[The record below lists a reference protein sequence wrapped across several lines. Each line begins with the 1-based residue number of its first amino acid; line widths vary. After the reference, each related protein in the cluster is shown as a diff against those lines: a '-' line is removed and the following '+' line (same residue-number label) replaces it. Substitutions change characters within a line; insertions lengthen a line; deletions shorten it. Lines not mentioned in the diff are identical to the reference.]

1 MARVMR
7 TYHERWRFRHPRS
20 EDFYDVVAEVAGP
33 HRRAYFE
40 RTVERPGVLDDE
52 VASVKSEQV
61 REPRGVF
68 GEGEKKATVTTKE
81 ARRKEEKADEAGGRP
96 WRTTVVVRR
105 RGELS
110 LPTSLRLEYE
120 GGKAQ
125 TVALREHEPGGSELE
140 TASLAGSPGGGGA
153 VERPVEA
160 PGAHRRA
167 PSRLGHPRSR
177 GPAGPRREPPQQ
189 LPARRAG
196 RARRRALG
204 RALGVLAAAA
214 SRRGGALAMILAAT
228 REGLGALR
236 RAPRLAVVLWLVNL
250 ALALAAGV
258 PGFLA
263 LRSAIG
269 LLPGADALGDG
280 FSLGV
285 LVDLL
290 ELRPGLLG
298 GLFLSALGVAG
309 LGLLAGAAATGGAL
323 EVLMSRDDRPFA
335 HRFGRGA
342 GRFFARF
349 LRAGLLASLAGALAA
364 ALLAGPL
371 LAVGGRMRRESGQ
384 EALALFVSLGGV
396 AVAALV
402 VVLSLLA
409 LDAARIRIVRE
420 DARRVLPL
428 LRSGFAVV
436 LGHPVKWLGTWGLN
450 ALLVALALALYVAFR
465 NAVPAGTLPLV
476 LLMVVAQ
483 QAFVLARSGLRV
495 ALLGSEI
502 ALLDRLRPIP
512 PAPAPPAPEPDQP
525 LAEPEPPPLP

>member
-1 MARVMR
+1 
-7 TYHERWRFRHPRS
+7 
-20 EDFYDVVAEVAGP
+20 
-33 HRRAYFE
+33 
-40 RTVERPGVLDDE
+40 
-52 VASVKSEQV
+52 
-61 REPRGVF
+61 
-68 GEGEKKATVTTKE
+68 
-81 ARRKEEKADEAGGRP
+81 
-96 WRTTVVVRR
+96 
-105 RGELS
+105 
-110 LPTSLRLEYE
+110 
-120 GGKAQ
+120 
-125 TVALREHEPGGSELE
+125 
-140 TASLAGSPGGGGA
+140 
-153 VERPVEA
+153 
-160 PGAHRRA
+160 
-167 PSRLGHPRSR
+167 
-177 GPAGPRREPPQQ
+177 
-189 LPARRAG
+189 
-196 RARRRALG
+196 
-204 RALGVLAAAA
+204 
-214 SRRGGALAMILAAT
+214 MILAAT

-236 RAPRLAVVLWLVNL
+236 RASRLAVVLWLVNL

-371 LAVGGRMRRESGQ
+371 LAVSGRMRRESGQ

-512 PAPAPPAPEPDQP
+512 PAPAPPASEPDQP

>member
-1 MARVMR
+1 
-7 TYHERWRFRHPRS
+7 
-20 EDFYDVVAEVAGP
+20 
-33 HRRAYFE
+33 
-40 RTVERPGVLDDE
+40 
-52 VASVKSEQV
+52 
-61 REPRGVF
+61 
-68 GEGEKKATVTTKE
+68 
-81 ARRKEEKADEAGGRP
+81 
-96 WRTTVVVRR
+96 
-105 RGELS
+105 
-110 LPTSLRLEYE
+110 
-120 GGKAQ
+120 
-125 TVALREHEPGGSELE
+125 
-140 TASLAGSPGGGGA
+140 
-153 VERPVEA
+153 
-160 PGAHRRA
+160 
-167 PSRLGHPRSR
+167 
-177 GPAGPRREPPQQ
+177 
-189 LPARRAG
+189 
-196 RARRRALG
+196 
-204 RALGVLAAAA
+204 
-214 SRRGGALAMILAAT
+214 MILAAT

-298 GLFLSALGVAG
+298 GLLLSALGIAG

-384 EALALFVSLGGV
+384 EGLSLLVTLGGV
-396 AVAALV
+396 ALATLV
-402 VVLSLLA
+402 VVLALLA

-428 LRSGFAVV
+428 LRFGFAVV

-465 NAVPAGTLPLV
+465 SAVPAGTLPLV
-476 LLMVVAQ
+476 LLMIVAQ

-502 ALLDRLRPIP
+502 ALLERLRPWP
-512 PAPAPPAPEPDQP
+512 PAPAPPAPEPDQ
-525 LAEPEPPPLP
+525 LVAEPVPPTLP